1 MQDEYRG
8 EFESSECRGLVLSIA
23 ALSMIFFY
31 VSNFKEMD
39 SSFPFSNLFQ
49 SSELKVVEYRFY
61 QAMGSS
67 LQLEPQLNGSR
78 EEMSLGQCAWKR

>member
-1 MQDEYRG
+1 
-8 EFESSECRGLVLSIA
+8 
-23 ALSMIFFY
+23 
-31 VSNFKEMD
+31 MD
-39 SSFPFSNLFQ
+39 FSFPFSNLFQ

-78 EEMSLGQCAWKR
+78 EEMSLGQCAWKH